1 MPNFSW
7 RGVWL
12 FRVACGEIFLAKLFD
27 STRGFQMRYLTV
39 IVSLFCMLFTA
50 DAAKADKRVAFV
62 VGNGTYKN
70 VAQLP
75 NPPIDAKAM
84 AAVLRN
90 VGFDVVE
97 GTNLTRDTMT
107 ERLLEFGKKAQ
118 GADVAVFF
126 YAGHGIAIS
135 GTNYLLPIDAD
146 IKSEMDVKLGAAINI
161 DLTLDQTMSDAKVKL
176 VFLDACRD
184 NPFAAKIKSNSA
196 TRSVSVQSGLAEMK
210 SGEGTLIAF
219 ATGPGQTALDGQ
231 EGTNSPFTRALIA
244 HITTPGVEIQQAMT
258 EVRAQ
263 VNEETNKGQLP
274 WGHTNLIGSVYL
286 NPAAAPAPGVAG
298 APAPAA
304 VASTSGGSDVEL
316 EFWRSVKESNKPE
329 ELNAY
334 LTNYPNGQFKSL
346 ALARIASLENG
357 PSTTTRNLTT
367 GIDPATFTQEAN
379 QTTEDQ
385 IGLEKGQR
393 RDVQRR
399 LNGLGFDTKVTGKF
413 DDATRAVIT
422 RWQAARGYPQS
433 GFLNKLQHRALLT
446 EIVATTQTSSDD
458 SEDRPA
464 RRARQ
469 SSGGGGGGR
478 RGGGDP
484 GAAFI
489 GGVVG
494 GMMGGMFRH

>member
-1 MPNFSW
+1 MRF
-7 RGVWL
+7 L
-12 FRVACGEIFLAKLFD
+12 IVALSVLGILA
-27 STRGFQMRYLTV
+27 ST
-39 IVSLFCMLFTA
+39 
-50 DAAKADKRVAFV
+50 DAAKADRRVAFV
-62 VGNGTYKN
+62 VGNGAYKN

-75 NPPIDAKAM
+75 NPPVDAKAM

-90 VGFDVVE
+90 VGFEVVE
-97 GTNLTRDTMT
+97 GTNLTRDKMT

-184 NPFAAKIKSNSA
+184 NPFAAKIKSNAS
-196 TRSVSVQSGLAEMK
+196 TRSVSVQTGLAEMK

-274 WGHTNLIGSVYL
+274 WGHTNLIGAVYL
-286 NPAAAPAPGVAG
+286 NPAAPPAADASTAAPSTTT
-298 APAPAA
+298 PAA
-304 VASTSGGSDVEL
+304 VASGSGSTDVEL

-334 LTNYPNGQFKSL
+334 LSNYPNGQFKSL

-367 GIDPATFTQEAN
+367 GIDPATFTEEAD
-379 QTTEDQ
+379 QTSEDQ
-385 IGLEKGQR
+385 IGLDKGQR

-399 LNGLGFDTKVTGKF
+399 LSGLGFDTKVTGKF

-422 RWQAARGYPQS
+422 RWQAARGYPKS
-433 GFLNKLQHRALLT
+433 GFLNKLEHKALLT
-446 EIVATTQTSSDD
+446 EIVATTATASSSDD
-458 SEDRPA
+458 SDDKPA
-464 RRARQ
+464 RHH
-469 SSGGGGGGR
+469 SSGGGGGGGGHYR
-478 RGGGDP
+478 RGPSGPGGL
-484 GAAFI
+484 I
-489 GGVVG
+489 G
-494 GMMGGMFRH
+494 GMMGGLFR

>member
-1 MPNFSW
+1 M
-7 RGVWL
+7 R
-12 FRVACGEIFLAKLFD
+12 FLIIAL
-27 STRGFQMRYLTV
+27 SVLGIL
-39 IVSLFCMLFTA
+39 VSA
-50 DAAKADKRVAFV
+50 NSAKADRRVAFV
-62 VGNGTYKN
+62 VGNGAYKN

-75 NPPIDAKAM
+75 NPPVDAKAM

-90 VGFDVVE
+90 VGFEVVE
-97 GTNLTRDTMT
+97 GTNLTRDKMT

-184 NPFAAKIKSNSA
+184 NPFAAKIKSNAS
-196 TRSVSVQSGLAEMK
+196 TRSVSVQTGLAEMK

-263 VNEETNKGQLP
+263 VNEETSKGQLP

-286 NPAAAPAPGVAG
+286 NPVAAPATG
-298 APAPAA
+298 AAASTSAPAA
-304 VASTSGGSDVEL
+304 VASTTGGSEVEV
-316 EFWRSVKESNKPE
+316 EFWRSVRESNKPE

-367 GIDPATFTQEAN
+367 GIDPATFTDEAS

-385 IGLEKGQR
+385 IGLDKGQR

-399 LNGLGFDTKVTGKF
+399 LTGLGFDTKATGKF
-413 DDATRAVIT
+413 DDDTRAVIT
-422 RWQAARGYPQS
+422 RWQAARGYPKT
-433 GFLNKLQHRALLT
+433 GFLNKLEHKALLS
-446 EIVATTQTSSDD
+446 EIVASTATASSSDD
-458 SEDRPA
+458 SDDKPA
-464 RRARQ
+464 RHH
-469 SSGGGGGGR
+469 SGGGGSHYR
-478 RGGGDP
+478 RGPSGPGGL
-484 GAAFI
+484 I
-489 GGVVG
+489 G
-494 GMMGGMFRH
+494 GMMGGLFR

>member
-1 MPNFSW
+1 
-7 RGVWL
+7 
-12 FRVACGEIFLAKLFD
+12 
-27 STRGFQMRYLTV
+27 MRYLAVIFSLICMAFTTV
-39 IVSLFCMLFTA
+39 N
-50 DAAKADKRVAFV
+50 AAKADRRVAFV
-62 VGNGTYKN
+62 VGNGSYKN

-84 AAVLRN
+84 AGVLRN

-97 GTNLTRDTMT
+97 GVNLSRDKMT
-107 ERLLEFGKKAQ
+107 EKLLDFGKKAQ

-135 GTNYLLPIDAD
+135 GTNYLLPVDAD

-161 DLTLDQTMSDAKVKL
+161 DLTLDQTMGDAKVKL

-184 NPFAAKIKSNSA
+184 NPFAAKIKSNA
-196 TRSVSVQSGLAEMK
+196 TRSVSVQQGLAEMK

-244 HITTPGVEIQQAMT
+244 HITQPGIEIQQAMT

-274 WGHTNLIGSVYL
+274 WGHTNLIGTVYL
-286 NPAAAPAPGVAG
+286 NPAAAPTANAT
-298 APAPAA
+298 APASTGAIPPA
-304 VASTSGGSDVEL
+304 VASTAPGTDVEL
-316 EFWRSVKESNKPE
+316 EFWRSVKDSNKPE

-334 LTNYPNGQFKSL
+334 VTNYPNGQFKAL

-357 PSTTTRNLTT
+357 PSTATRNLTA
-367 GIDPATFTQEAN
+367 GIDAATFTEDASQV
-379 QTTEDQ
+379 TEDQ
-385 IGLEKGQR
+385 IGLDKGQR

-399 LNGLGFDTKVTGKF
+399 LTGLGFDTKVTGKF
-413 DDATRAVIT
+413 DDDTRSVIK
-422 RWQAARGYPQS
+422 RWQAARGYPAT
-433 GFLNKLQHRALLT
+433 GYFNKLQHKALLT
-446 EIVATTQTSSDD
+446 EIVATMQAGS
-458 SEDRPA
+458 SEDDRGGT
-464 RRARQ
+464 RRAATTVHR
-469 SSGGGGGGR
+469 SAPAPAGGGGQ
-478 RGGGDP
+478 RGGGEA

-489 GGVVG
+489 GG
-494 GMMGGMFRH
+494 MMGGVLGGAFRR

>member
-1 MPNFSW
+1 MLQPMT
-7 RGVWL
+7 L
-12 FRVACGEIFLAKLFD
+12 D

-39 IVSLFCMLFTA
+39 VLSLICMLFTA
-50 DAAKADKRVAFV
+50 HAAKADRRVAFV
-62 VGNGTYKN
+62 VGNGAYKN

-75 NPPIDAKAM
+75 NPPVDAKAM
-84 AAVLRN
+84 ASVLRN
-90 VGFDVVE
+90 VGFEVVE
-97 GTNLTRDTMT
+97 GTNLTRDKMT

-135 GTNYLLPIDAD
+135 GTNYLLPVDAD

-196 TRSVSVQSGLAEMK
+196 TRSVSVQTGLAEMK

-274 WGHTNLIGSVYL
+274 WGHTNLIGAVYL
-286 NPAAAPAPGVAG
+286 NPTAAAPATSA
-298 APAPAA
+298 APSSSGSA
-304 VASTSGGSDVEL
+304 VASVSGSTDVEL

-357 PSTTTRNLTT
+357 PSTTTRNLTA
-367 GIDPATFTQEAN
+367 GIDPATFTEDAN

-385 IGLEKGQR
+385 IGLDKGLR

-413 DDATRAVIT
+413 DETTRAVIT
-422 RWQAARGYPQS
+422 RWQAARGYPKS
-433 GFLNKLQHRALLT
+433 GFLNKLQHKALLA
-446 EIVATTQTSSDD
+446 EIVATTQTSSSDD
-458 SEDRPA
+458 SGDKPV
-464 RRARQ
+464 RRR
-469 SSGGGGGGR
+469 SSGGGGGGAGGGGN
-478 RGGGDP
+478 RGGGGPDLAGP
-484 GAAFI
+484 GRFI

-494 GMMGGMFRH
+494 GIFGR

>member
-1 MPNFSW
+1 
-7 RGVWL
+7 
-12 FRVACGEIFLAKLFD
+12 
-27 STRGFQMRYLTV
+27 MRSLTL
-39 IVSLFCMLFTA
+39 IVSVICLIVTA
-50 DAAKADKRVAFV
+50 SAARADRRVAFV
-62 VGNGTYKN
+62 VGNGAYKN

-84 AAVLRN
+84 ASVLRN
-90 VGFDVVE
+90 VGFEVVE

-107 ERLLEFGKKAQ
+107 EKLLDFGKKAQ

-184 NPFAAKIKSNSA
+184 NPFAAKIKSNASA
-196 TRSVSVQSGLAEMK
+196 TRSVSVQTGLAEMK
-210 SGEGTLIAF
+210 SSEGTLIAF

-231 EGTNSPFTRALIA
+231 GGANSPFTRALIA
-244 HITTPGVEIQQAMT
+244 HITQPGVEIQQAMT

-274 WGHTNLIGSVYL
+274 WGHTNLIGAVYL
-286 NPAAAPAPGVAG
+286 NPAAAPAAG
-298 APAPAA
+298 TAAATTGAPAA
-304 VASTSGGSDVEL
+304 VASTSGNTDVEL

-334 LTNYPNGQFKSL
+334 VSAYPNGQFKSL
-346 ALARIASLENG
+346 ALARIAALEHG
-357 PSTTTRNLTT
+357 PSTATRNLTA
-367 GIDPATFTQEAN
+367 GVDPATFTDEAN

-385 IGLEKGQR
+385 IGLDKGQR

-399 LNGLGFDTKVTGKF
+399 LTGLGFDTKVTGKF
-413 DDATRAVIT
+413 DDDTRAVIT
-422 RWQAARGYPQS
+422 RWQTARGYPKS
-433 GFLNKLQHRALLT
+433 GYLNKLQHKALLT
-446 EIVATTQTSSDD
+446 EIVATTSS
-458 SEDRPA
+458 SGEVQERPA
-464 RRARQ
+464 RRAQRP
-469 SSGGGGGGR
+469 SGPAPAPAPVQ

-484 GAAFI
+484 AGAAFI
-489 GGVVG
+489 GGV
-494 GMMGGMFRH
+494 MGGMLGGAFRH

>member
-1 MPNFSW
+1 MRCPP
-7 RGVWL
+7 
-12 FRVACGEIFLAKLFD
+12 KLL
-27 STRGFQMRYLTV
+27 STQPWGFQMRYLTV
-39 IVSLFCMLFTA
+39 IVCLICMIFTA
-50 DAAKADKRVAFV
+50 DAAKADRRVAFV
-62 VGNGTYKN
+62 VGNGAYKN

-75 NPPIDAKAM
+75 NPPVDAKAM

-90 VGFDVVE
+90 VGFEVVE

-135 GTNYLLPIDAD
+135 GTNYLLPVDAD

-184 NPFAAKIKSNSA
+184 NPFAAKIKSNAS

-286 NPAAAPAPGVAG
+286 NPAKAPAPGA
-298 APAPAA
+298 ASSSAPAA

-334 LTNYPNGQFKSL
+334 LTSYPNGQFKSL

-367 GIDPATFTQEAN
+367 GIDPATFTEESS
-379 QTTEDQ
+379 QTSEDQ
-385 IGLEKGQR
+385 IGLDKGQR

-399 LNGLGFDTKVTGKF
+399 LTGLGFDTKVTGKF
-413 DDATRAVIT
+413 DDSTRSVIS
-422 RWQAARGYPQS
+422 RWQAARGYPKS
-433 GFLNKLQHRALLT
+433 GYLNSLQHKALLT
-446 EIVATTQTSSDD
+446 EIVATTQTSSSSSSDD
-458 SEDRPA
+458 SDDKPA
-464 RRARQ
+464 RRRH
-469 SSGGGGGGR
+469 SGGGGGG
-478 RGGGDP
+478 G
-484 GAAFI
+484 
-489 GGVVG
+489 
-494 GMMGGMFRH
+494 